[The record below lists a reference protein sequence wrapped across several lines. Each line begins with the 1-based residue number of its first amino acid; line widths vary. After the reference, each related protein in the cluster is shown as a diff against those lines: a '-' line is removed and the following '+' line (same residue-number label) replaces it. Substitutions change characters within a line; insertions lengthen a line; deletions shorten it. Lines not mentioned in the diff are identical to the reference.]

1 LRVVKKLMCKRSK
14 INSILAAIYFI
25 SAKPDR
31 SIVLYPISKLWC
43 RRDYDGIVEPL
54 YCLHRDHPTTSTYC
68 HHPVGVVWLT
78 ILFFS
83 SGAAFLSLAP
93 SSAKGYYATA
103 SNKVSTNDCDN
114 DRQPEIA
121 MWPPKPEILYLNSTW
136 SKTPELPLEFRRYL
150 SQFQR

>member
-1 LRVVKKLMCKRSK
+1 MCKRSK

-83 SGAAFLSLAP
+83 PGVAFLSLAP
-93 SSAKGYYATA
+93 SSAKGYYATEC
-103 SNKVSTNDCDN
+103 ST
-114 DRQPEIA
+114 RSMVPGA
-121 MWPPKPEILYLNSTW
+121 KLYCLVTEAHECNTYSESETVE
-136 SKTPELPLEFRRYL
+136 SRTC
-150 SQFQR
+150 